1 MLHKKTQAAIEAH
14 ALAEYPREACGLI
27 VAAGRKEEYIRCR
40 NLAASPREQFRMPAE
55 DWADAEDRGKIL
67 AVVHSH
73 PDAEPYPS
81 EADRIACEGSGVPWV
96 IVSVRDGTVSTPYQ
110 FAPTGYKAPLL
121 GRPFFH
127 GVLDCYSMIRDVY
140 QREFGIELLEWERE
154 DDWWNAG
161 KDYYMDRFEQT
172 GFRKLG
178 SGEQP
183 QPGDV
188 VLMAIHA
195 PVANHAGVYLD
206 TRPLGEAPHA
216 ARVPNAMI
224 HHLYGRLSERVVYGG
239 YWAEQTRAILR
250 HKCLEQSDSTAR

>member
-1 MLHKKTQAAIEAH
+1 MLHPKTLEAIKLH
-14 ALAEYPREACGLI
+14 ACAEYPREACGLI
-27 VAAGRKEEYIRCR
+27 IAKGKKEQYVPCR
-40 NLAASPREQFRMPAE
+40 NTSTGPREQFRMSAE
-55 DWADAEDRGKIL
+55 DWAAAEDQGAVL

-73 PDAEPYPS
+73 PDADPYPS
-81 EADRIACEGSGVPWV
+81 EADRVACEETGLPWV
-96 IVSVRDGTVSTPYQ
+96 IVSVRDGKYESLHQ
-110 FAPTGYKAPLL
+110 FAPTGYQAPLL

-140 QREFGIELLEWERE
+140 RREFGIELLEWERE

-172 GFRKLG
+172 GFRKLR
-178 SGEQP
+178 SDETVQI
-183 QPGDV
+183 GDV
-188 VLMAIHA
+188 VLMAVHA

-206 TRPLGEAPHA
+206 KRPLSEAPHLFK
-216 ARVPNAMI
+216 VPNAMI

-250 HKCLEQSDSTAR
+250 HKGME